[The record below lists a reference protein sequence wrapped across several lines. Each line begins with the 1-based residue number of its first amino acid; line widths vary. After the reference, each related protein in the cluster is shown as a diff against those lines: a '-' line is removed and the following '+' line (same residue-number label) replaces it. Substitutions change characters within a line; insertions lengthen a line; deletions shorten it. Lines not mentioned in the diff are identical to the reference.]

1 MEKGKGIEWVWETEL
16 KWQWGWEVLW
26 LFHALSLQR
35 AWVTFLSCYSTDQR
49 NKQPHKSSIRYIK
62 DALVSDIWMCHV
74 GVHYIHT
81 VNASFSWHT
90 PWWTMCDS
98 IPKAVLTCS
107 PFNPVTQTHT
117 QKHIFVLTHIPRL
130 SPPKHLLTL
139 IKSLT
144 TGKSH
149 PAIPPKPQRSGS
161 RTGLI
166 WFTAFCPTQK
176 ALCMW
181 KRECVCG

>member
-1 MEKGKGIEWVWETEL
+1 
-16 KWQWGWEVLW
+16 
-26 LFHALSLQR
+26 
-35 AWVTFLSCYSTDQR
+35 
-49 NKQPHKSSIRYIK
+49 
-62 DALVSDIWMCHV
+62 
-74 GVHYIHT
+74 
-81 VNASFSWHT
+81 
-90 PWWTMCDS
+90 MCDS

-176 ALCMW
+176 ATFTARTSESNWVRGCKHCSTLAD
-181 KRECVCG
+181 KSSSALQKVHYHPLGVNAYITTYDVQINDYSTFYYSVYTD